1 MRLLLDTHV
10 ALWWVAGSDELSVR
24 ASELLSNP
32 ETVNLFSVASAWEI
46 ATKYE
51 IGRLKIQG
59 SPAELLGRLTEE
71 LDLTILP
78 IEVPDALKSATLPWH
93 HRDPFDRLIIAQ
105 AIIHDVPILTSDKRI
120 TQYSVPVI
128 W

>member
-10 ALWWVAGSDELSVR
+10 ALWWVAGSNQLSAR
-24 ASELLSNP
+24 AAEMLSNP
-32 ETVNLFSVASAWEI
+32 STVNLFSVASAWEI

-51 IGRLKIQG
+51 IGRLKLPG
-59 SPAELLGRLTEE
+59 TPADLLDRLTEE

-78 IEVPDALKSATLPWH
+78 IDVSDALKSATLPWH

-120 TQYSVPVI
+120 AQYSIPVF

>member
-10 ALWWVAGSDELSVR
+10 ALWWVAGSDQLSAR
-24 ASELLSNP
+24 ASALLSNAA
-32 ETVNLFSVASAWEI
+32 TVNLFSVASAWEI

-51 IGRLKIQG
+51 LGRLKIPG
-59 SPAELLGRLTEE
+59 TPADLLDRLTEE

-78 IEVPDALKSATLPWH
+78 IEVSDALKSATLPWH
-93 HRDPFDRLIIAQ
+93 HRDPFDRLLIAQ
-105 AIIHDVPILTSDKRI
+105 ALVQDVPILTSDKRI
-120 TQYSVPVI
+120 AQYPVPVL